1 MRKIL
6 FRGKRTDNGEWVY
19 GYYMYSSFYN
29 SHYICISDYAQYSKN
44 PPFKNYIFTT
54 AFKVIPE
61 TIGQYTGVDVDGVK
75 IFEGDIV
82 LLRKGV
88 DYESNDTNLFKPLV
102 VDYCL
107 DFAGFDVFRPIDIS
121 SADKEHWVYVGVP
134 ACVGDIDKII
144 GNIHDNPELLE
155 VE

>member
-6 FRGKRTDNGEWVY
+6 FRGKRKDNGEWVY
-19 GYYMYSSFYN
+19 GDLINDGTGF
-29 SHYICISDYAQYSKN
+29 ICILPQIPDSEFVA
-44 PPFKNYIFTT
+44 
-54 AFKVIPE
+54 VIPDSV
-61 TIGQYTGVDVDGVK
+61 GQYTGLDVGGVK

-82 LLRKGV
+82 LLQKGV

-107 DFAGFDVFRPIDIS
+107 DFTEFEVLRPIDIS
-121 SADKEHWVYVGVP
+121 NEEHWIYVGVP